1 MKLLNN
7 LYENK
12 HEKPLTNS
20 SDRPERLEKLVKNV
34 PLQIEA
40 DRGNNNFKRNE
51 KGYLEPLAIQMTKKS
66 DFNNNKKSDDLE
78 IYYYNDSLND
88 RDNRFKVNDYIN
100 DTAAGSGYHRLES
113 GKKLFNDKYRN
124 NNILSWDANESE
136 ILK

>member
-34 PLQIEA
+34 PLQIE
-40 DRGNNNFKRNE
+40 
-51 KGYLEPLAIQMTKKS
+51 YLEPLAIQITKKS